1 MSTNHLPHATPGEN
15 QITLFSGAIKTID
28 MFMSAFA
35 NNIEASVF
43 DDKWQCI
50 VYLKASNMTNLLF
63 LFDNIRMF
71 LNGNGLV
78 NTGL

>member
-1 MSTNHLPHATPGEN
+1 
-15 QITLFSGAIKTID
+15 
-28 MFMSAFA
+28 MSAFA

-63 LFDNIRMF
+63 LFDYIRMF